1 MDWASDGEERNLCQ
15 LTHPERVHEFLR
27 KWPGLLECSRANP
40 GVLAMYAPQ
49 LTIPGFDD
57 GFANV
62 FDALLDPRLAV
73 TMRTTCG
80 GIAIPK
86 PRMERSRFAGN

>member
-57 GFANV
+57 GFADV
-62 FDALLDPRLAV
+62 FDALLDPSRNDAYDL
-73 TMRTTCG
+73 R